1 MRRIVQAAGW
11 ILLFAIVVIS
21 LGPPELRPDTSLPHD
36 LEHAAMFL
44 LAGFL
49 IGLGYANG
57 FVAWFL
63 GLSAFAL
70 AIEIIQL
77 WVPGRH
83 ARVSDFTIDV
93 FAMTVGLVG
102 GTILARFTGRS

>member
-1 MRRIVQAAGW
+1 MRRIVQGAGW

-21 LGPPELRPDTSLPHD
+21 LGPPELRPDTGLPHD
-36 LEHAAMFL
+36 LEHAAMFF
-44 LAGFL
+44 LAGFS
-49 IGLGYANG
+49 IGLGYPNG
-57 FVAWFL
+57 FMAWLL

-83 ARVSDFTIDV
+83 ARVSDFIV
-93 FAMTVGLVG
+93 NVVASAAGLLIGV
-102 GTILARFTGRS
+102 TLNRSLR